1 MPGLRH
7 YRARDCAA
15 IAIVFGLILPT
26 YAQAAGRHRLR
37 AVRDIDATA
46 SVTLDR
52 LSVGALGVDKP
63 WNPRICVG
71 CDQNNAAGAARRNPG
86 RLR

>member
-7 YRARDCAA
+7 YKARDCAA
-15 IAIVFGLILPT
+15 LAIVFGLILPSCAHAT
-26 YAQAAGRHRLR
+26 GRHRLR
-37 AVRDIDATA
+37 AVRDVQATA

-71 CDQNNAAGAARRNPG
+71 CDQNNAVGAVRRNPG
-86 RLR
+86 RFR